1 MKAVTPG
8 PGGGYIKHS
17 VLEGLFKHMVPV
29 QPGTPFAAALRDV
42 GYDVTRPEPVYS
54 SAVLQGVLA
63 VAGRELFPD
72 RTPSQAQWEVG
83 RRFVSGFFQTLAGR
97 TVGVV
102 LPVFGAEGLIKQ
114 LPRFFLTGNSSS
126 VITVSPQGE
135 RTWHF
140 ELRDPYPSVEFAA
153 GIIEAVMRRGGL
165 EPRVTV
171 VVREADRFVLELR
184 W

>member
-29 QPGTPFAAALRDV
+29 QPGTPFAAALRGA

-54 SAVLQGVLA
+54 SAVLQNVLA
-63 VAGRELFPD
+63 VAGRELFPE
-72 RTPSQAQWEVG
+72 RTPPEAQREVG
-83 RRFVSGFFQTLAGR
+83 RLFVSGFFKTLAGR
-97 TVGVV
+97 TVGVL

-114 LPRFFLTGNSSS
+114 LPRFFLTGNNSS
-126 VITVSPQGE
+126 VVTVSEQGE

-153 GIIEAVMRRGGL
+153 GIIESVMQRSGL
-165 EPRVTV
+165 KPEVTV
-171 VVREADRFVLELR
+171 AVREAERFVLR
-184 W
+184 IAW

>member
-29 QPGTPFAAALRDV
+29 TPGTPFAAALREA

-54 SAVLQGVLA
+54 SSVLQGVLA

-72 RTPSQAQWEVG
+72 RTPSRAQWEVG
-83 RRFVSGFFQTLAGR
+83 RHFVSGFFKTLTGR
-97 TVGVV
+97 TVSAL
-102 LPVFGAEGLIKQ
+102 LPVFGTESLIKQ

-126 VITVSPQGE
+126 IITVSPQGE

-140 ELRDPYPSVEFAA
+140 ELRDPYPSAEFAG
-153 GIIEAVMRRGGL
+153 GIIEEVMLRSGL
-165 EPRVTV
+165 KPQVTV
-171 VVREADRFVLELR
+171 AVREPERFVLRLS